1 MYEGIT
7 YETILDRML
16 SRVSNQF
23 DKREGSVIFDT
34 HSPTAIELQI
44 LYLELDTILKEAYGD
59 TASREF
65 LIRRCAERG
74 ITPYEATQAVLK
86 GEFTP
91 TNIELIGKRFNIG
104 ESNFVAVEKIADGVY
119 KMQCEDAGIIGNQQ
133 LGVML
138 PIEYIDGLETA
149 VLTEV
154 LIPGE
159 AEEDTEDL
167 RKRYFASFSEKAFG
181 GNVQDYLEKTN
192 AIAGVGSTK
201 VTRVWNGDIQPAV
214 MIPNAK
220 VKAWYAEIKKTV
232 STEVLNWLSAVYTA
246 AEQKKLTTGGTV
258 LLTIVNSDYGVA
270 SDTLIQTVQN
280 TIDPPE
286 QAGNGYGLAPI
297 GHVVSVKGAVG
308 VPIAVKAKITFDTGY
323 SWSNL
328 QNSIDAAI
336 ESYLLE
342 LRKSWADTSYLI
354 VRVSQ
359 IETRLLGISGIIDI
373 DDTQINGSTDNITLG
388 AYEIPIFGGASA

>member
-119 KMQCEDAGIIGNQQ
+119 KMQCEDAGVIGNQQ

-167 RKRYFASFSEKAFG
+167 RKRYFDSFSEKAFG

-201 VTRVWNGDIQPAV
+201 VTRVWNGDIQPAA

-270 SDTLIQTVQN
+270 SDTLIQTVQS

-359 IETRLLGISGIIDI
+359 IETRLLGISGIIDV

-388 AYEIPIFGGASA
+388 AYEIPVFGGASA

>member
-159 AEEDTEDL
+159 SEEDTEDL
-167 RKRYFASFSEKAFG
+167 RKRYFDSFSEKAFG

-201 VTRVWNGDIQPAV
+201 VTRVWNGDIQPAA

-286 QAGNGYGLAPI
+286 QVGNGYGLAPI

-373 DDTQINGSTDNITLG
+373 DDTQINGSTDNVTLG

>member
-119 KMQCEDAGIIGNQQ
+119 KMQCENAGIIGNQQ

-258 LLTIVNSDYGVA
+258 LLTIVNSDYGIA

-373 DDTQINGSTDNITLG
+373 DDTQINGSTDNVTLG

>member
-1 MYEGIT
+1 MYEDIT
-7 YETILDRML
+7 YEIILDRML

-159 AEEDTEDL
+159 SEEDTEDL
-167 RKRYFASFSEKAFG
+167 RKRYFDSFSEKAFG

-201 VTRVWNGDIQPAV
+201 VTRVWNGDIQPAA
-214 MIPNAK
+214 MIPNVK

-232 STEVLNWLSAVYTA
+232 STEVLNWLSTVYTA

-280 TIDPPE
+280 TIDPPD

>member
-159 AEEDTEDL
+159 SEEDTEDL
-167 RKRYFASFSEKAFG
+167 RKRYFDSFSEKAFG

-201 VTRVWNGDIQPAV
+201 VTRVWNGDIQPAA

-246 AEQKKLTTGGTV
+246 AEQKKLTTGGTI

-373 DDTQINGSTDNITLG
+373 DDTQINGSTDNVTLG

>member
-7 YETILDRML
+7 YENILDRML

-159 AEEDTEDL
+159 SEEDTEDL
-167 RKRYFASFSEKAFG
+167 RKRYFDSFSEKAFG

-201 VTRVWNGDIQPAV
+201 VTRVWNGDIQPAA

-373 DDTQINGSTDNITLG
+373 DDTQINGSTDNVTLG

>member
-159 AEEDTEDL
+159 SEEDTEDL
-167 RKRYFASFSEKAFG
+167 RKRYFDSFSEKAFG

-201 VTRVWNGDIQPAV
+201 VTRVWNGDIQPAAV
-214 MIPNAK
+214 IPNAK

-373 DDTQINGSTDNITLG
+373 DDTQINGSTDNVTLG

>member
-159 AEEDTEDL
+159 SEEDTEDL
-167 RKRYFASFSEKAFG
+167 RKRYFDSFSEKAFG

-201 VTRVWNGDIQPAV
+201 VTCVWNGDIQPAA

-373 DDTQINGSTDNITLG
+373 DDTQINGSTDNVTLG

>member
-159 AEEDTEDL
+159 SEEDTEDL
-167 RKRYFASFSEKAFG
+167 RKRYFDSFSEKAFG

-201 VTRVWNGDIQPAV
+201 VTRVWNGDIQPAA

-258 LLTIVNSDYGVA
+258 FLTIVNSDYGVA

-373 DDTQINGSTDNITLG
+373 DDTQINGSTDNVTLG

>member
-1 MYEGIT
+1 MYEDIT
-7 YETILDRML
+7 YEIILDRML

-91 TNIELIGKRFNIG
+91 TNMELIGKRFNIG
-104 ESNFVAVEKIADGVY
+104 ESNFIAVEKIADGVY

-159 AEEDTEDL
+159 SEEDTEDL
-167 RKRYFASFSEKAFG
+167 RKRYFDSFSEKAFG

-201 VTRVWNGDIQPAV
+201 VTRVWNGDIQPAA

-232 STEVLNWLSAVYTA
+232 STEVLNWLSTVYTA

>member
-1 MYEGIT
+1 MYEDIT
-7 YETILDRML
+7 YEIILDRML

-159 AEEDTEDL
+159 SEEDTEDL
-167 RKRYFASFSEKAFG
+167 RKRYFDSFSEKAFG

-201 VTRVWNGDIQPAV
+201 VTRVWNGDIQPAA

-232 STEVLNWLSAVYTA
+232 STEVLNWLSTVYTA

-280 TIDPPE
+280 TIDPPD

>member
-154 LIPGE
+154 LITGE
-159 AEEDTEDL
+159 SEEDTEDL
-167 RKRYFASFSEKAFG
+167 RKRYFDSFSEKAFG

-201 VTRVWNGDIQPAV
+201 VTRVWNGDIQPAA

-246 AEQKKLTTGGTV
+246 AEQNKLTTGGTV

-373 DDTQINGSTDNITLG
+373 DDTQINGSTDNVTLG

>member
-119 KMQCEDAGIIGNQQ
+119 KMQCEDAGVIGNQQ

-159 AEEDTEDL
+159 SEEDTEDL
-167 RKRYFASFSEKAFG
+167 RKRYFDSFSEKAFG

-201 VTRVWNGDIQPAV
+201 VTRVWNGDIQPAA

-232 STEVLNWLSAVYTA
+232 STEVLNWLSTVYTA

-280 TIDPPE
+280 TIDPPD

>member
-1 MYEGIT
+1 MTEG
-7 YETILDRML
+7 
-16 SRVSNQF
+16 
-23 DKREGSVIFDT
+23 
-34 HSPTAIELQI
+34 
-44 LYLELDTILKEAYGD
+44 
-59 TASREF
+59 
-65 LIRRCAERG
+65 
-74 ITPYEATQAVLK
+74 
-86 GEFTP
+86 
-91 TNIELIGKRFNIG
+91 
-104 ESNFVAVEKIADGVY
+104 
-119 KMQCEDAGIIGNQQ
+119 
-133 LGVML
+133 
-138 PIEYIDGLETA
+138 
-149 VLTEV
+149 

>member
-104 ESNFVAVEKIADGVY
+104 ESNFIAVEKIADGVY

-159 AEEDTEDL
+159 SEEDTEDL
-167 RKRYFASFSEKAFG
+167 RKRYFDSFSEKAFG

-201 VTRVWNGDIQPAV
+201 VTRVWNGDIQPAA
-214 MIPNAK
+214 MIPNVK

-232 STEVLNWLSAVYTA
+232 STEVLNWLSTVYTA

-280 TIDPPE
+280 TIDPPG

>member
-104 ESNFVAVEKIADGVY
+104 ESNFVAVEKIADCVY

-159 AEEDTEDL
+159 SEEDTEDL
-167 RKRYFASFSEKAFG
+167 RKRYFDSFSEKAFG

-201 VTRVWNGDIQPAV
+201 VTRVWNGDIQPAA

-373 DDTQINGSTDNITLG
+373 DDTQINGSTDNVTLG

>member
-159 AEEDTEDL
+159 SEEDTEDL
-167 RKRYFASFSEKAFG
+167 RKRYFDSFSEKAFG

-201 VTRVWNGDIQPAV
+201 VTRVWNGDIQPAA

-328 QNSIDAAI
+328 QNSIDVAI

-373 DDTQINGSTDNITLG
+373 DDTQINGSTDNVTLG

>member
-104 ESNFVAVEKIADGVY
+104 ESNFIAVEKIADGVY

-159 AEEDTEDL
+159 SEEDTEDL
-167 RKRYFASFSEKAFG
+167 RKRYFDSFSEKAFG

-201 VTRVWNGDIQPAV
+201 VTRVWNGDIQPAA

-308 VPIAVKAKITFDTGY
+308 VPITVKAKITFDTGY

-388 AYEIPIFGGASA
+388 AYEIPVFGGASA

>member
-159 AEEDTEDL
+159 SEEDTEDL
-167 RKRYFASFSEKAFG
+167 RKRYFDSFSEKAFG

-201 VTRVWNGDIQPAV
+201 VTRVWNGDIQPAA

-388 AYEIPIFGGASA
+388 AYEIPVFGGASA

>member
-159 AEEDTEDL
+159 SEEDTEDL
-167 RKRYFASFSEKAFG
+167 RKRYFDSFSEKAFG

-201 VTRVWNGDIQPAV
+201 VTRVWNGDIQPAA

-232 STEVLNWLSAVYTA
+232 STEVLNWLSAVSTA

-373 DDTQINGSTDNITLG
+373 DDTQINGSTDNVTLG

>member
-159 AEEDTEDL
+159 SEEDTEDL
-167 RKRYFASFSEKAFG
+167 RKRYFDSFSEKAFG

-201 VTRVWNGDIQPAV
+201 VTRVWNGDIQPAA

-373 DDTQINGSTDNITLG
+373 DDTQINGSTDNVTLG

>member
-159 AEEDTEDL
+159 SEEDTEDL
-167 RKRYFASFSEKAFG
+167 RKRYFDSFSEKAFG

-201 VTRVWNGDIQPAV
+201 VTRVWNGDIQPAA
-214 MIPNAK
+214 MIPNVK

-232 STEVLNWLSAVYTA
+232 STEVLNWLSTVYTA

-308 VPIAVKAKITFDTGY
+308 VPITVKAKITFDTGY

-388 AYEIPIFGGASA
+388 AYEIPVFGGASA